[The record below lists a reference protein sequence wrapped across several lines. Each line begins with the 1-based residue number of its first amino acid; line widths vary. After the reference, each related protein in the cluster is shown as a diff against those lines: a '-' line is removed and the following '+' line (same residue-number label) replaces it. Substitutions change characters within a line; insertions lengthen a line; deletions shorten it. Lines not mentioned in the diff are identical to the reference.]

1 MPFAADIYPAYLCC
15 RILYAHG
22 AIAVATIPL
31 LADYVIDS
39 TKGKASAINVFGASI
54 GAIMSSSL
62 IN

>member
-39 TKGKASAINVFGASI
+39 TKGKASAINVFGVIIS
-54 GAIMSSSL
+54 
-62 IN
+62 